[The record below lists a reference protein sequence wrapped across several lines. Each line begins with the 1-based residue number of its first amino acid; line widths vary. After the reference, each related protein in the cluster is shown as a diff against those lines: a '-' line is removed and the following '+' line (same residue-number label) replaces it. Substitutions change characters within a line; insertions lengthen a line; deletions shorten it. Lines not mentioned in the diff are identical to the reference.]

1 MLPSMSEF
9 LSISVCINVHVCFH
23 QCTCISIS
31 VQSFHQCLFPC
42 VSPSDCAIMRMKEL
56 GGTTGLA
63 KRMMV
68 IALITVLGIV
78 LLSHFMSSELCGWGG
93 SVWV

>member
-1 MLPSMSEF
+1 
-9 LSISVCINVHVCFH
+9 
-23 QCTCISIS
+23 
-31 VQSFHQCLFPC
+31 
-42 VSPSDCAIMRMKEL
+42 MRMKEL